1 MRGQDPRRQRAQQ
14 VVVVA
19 MPATRLVADLEA
31 IGQAFEDSH
40 HLVDR
45 PYLGAA
51 GDLPR
56 LAEHAERNAFA
67 VDIEPDVEH
76 DCLLRLGYVR
86 TSTTVFHVTRLTEAS
101 FIVSHRS
108 IEHAICAVD
117 QTEARKP
124 SVNGYPSSRQ

>member
-1 MRGQDPRRQRAQQ
+1 MRDQDPRGQRAQQ

-19 MPATRLVADLEA
+19 VPATRLVADLEA
-31 IGQAFEDSH
+31 IGQALEDSH

-67 VDIEPDVEH
+67 VDIEPDEEH
-76 DCLLRLGYVR
+76 ECLLKLGYVR
-86 TSTTVFHVTRLTEAS
+86 TSTTVFHVTRLTEACIGRAS
-101 FIVSHRS
+101 ALAF
-108 IEHAICAVD
+108 
-117 QTEARKP
+117 AREGA
-124 SVNGYPSSRQ
+124 SVVIGDFDGIGGEKTVEMI